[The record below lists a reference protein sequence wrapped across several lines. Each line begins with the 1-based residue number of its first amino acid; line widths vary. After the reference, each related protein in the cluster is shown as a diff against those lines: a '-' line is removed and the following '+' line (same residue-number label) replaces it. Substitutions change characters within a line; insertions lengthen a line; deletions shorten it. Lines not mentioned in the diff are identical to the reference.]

1 LTLAPSRSTRDSP
14 YKGLA
19 AYGAEDASF
28 FFGRTRE
35 REVLTAN
42 LRARRLTL
50 VYGESGVGKSSLLQ
64 AGVYSELS
72 RIAAEE
78 AAEGIT
84 PELIPVYFASWRDD
98 PALGILEATRASVSA
113 LLPDRELPVPGDHGL
128 SKTLAEWATS
138 LGCEFLI
145 ILDQFEDYFMYHPQ
159 EGGGGFASEFAEAI
173 NRPGFPVSFLLAIRE
188 DTFAKLDRFKTLIPT
203 LLDNYLRIRHLD
215 DAAARE
221 AIEQPL
227 AVWNEGVADDERIGI
242 DASLVDAVIQE
253 VKGGAAPS
261 GTTGQGVIER
271 NGRSAEEPR
280 VEAPYLQLVLTRMWD
295 EEAREGSHRLRAET
309 LQRLGGAENIVR
321 THLDEAL
328 RELSPL
334 EQDVAS
340 AAFYYLVTPEGTKIV
355 QSLQTL
361 AVYSG
366 RSEKELAG
374 VLETLSSGTTR
385 IVRPVAPPP
394 GAPSGPRYE
403 VFHDILAPAILDWR
417 TRHERERLE
426 REKQEA
432 ERRRD
437 ELERQ
442 QREMLRA
449 AERRRRTLL
458 VTVALGAFAIGAGLY
473 AADALKS
480 LELKTVDTRFHI
492 RGTHAVPKDVV
503 IVAVD
508 DKTASDLG
516 KQLPL
521 PRSFHGRVVD
531 RLHRAGAKLI
541 VYDIE
546 FRGQG
551 PRPAEDE
558 RLLQGLFR
566 AQPVVLG
573 ATATNAR
580 GQPDFLGNPAY
591 LREIG
596 ARPASAL
603 IPPDNVVRKV
613 QYEANRLPTVGVA
626 AAEILAHKKIT
637 PADLGGRKF
646 WIDYAGKTGT
656 IPTVSFSQV
665 LRGEIRPQVFRNK
678 VVIIG
683 GTAVVLQDRHA
694 TPMGGNLM
702 TGPEIQANAIETARR
717 LAPLRSSGGI
727 GIWLLIALFAVI
739 PPLAGFRMRRLFA
752 AAVTCAVAAAYL
764 IAAQLLFEHGRILP
778 VIYPLL
784 ALTIALVGMLL
795 VESLAQSFSAQ
806 QGETLQ
812 GSSA

>member
-1 LTLAPSRSTRDSP
+1 LTLAATRSTRESP

-19 AYGAEDASF
+19 AYNADDASF

-35 REVLTAN
+35 REVLIAN
-42 LRARRLTL
+42 LRARRLTV

-64 AGVYSELS
+64 AGVFSELS
-72 RIAAEE
+72 RTATQETAD
-78 AAEGIT
+78 GMT
-84 PELIPVYFASWRDD
+84 PELIPVYFATWRDE
-98 PALGILEATRASVSA
+98 PVAGILEAARSAVSA
-113 LLPDRELPVPGDHGL
+113 LVPDRELPPPDGRAL
-128 SKTLAEWATS
+128 SETLAEWATA

-145 ILDQFEDYFMYHPQ
+145 IIDQFEDYFMYHPR
-159 EGGGGFASEFAEAI
+159 EGDGGFASQFADAV

-203 LLDNYLRIRHLD
+203 LLDNYLRVRHLD

-227 AVWNEGVADDERIGI
+227 AVWNESVSHDEKVEI
-242 DASLVDAVIQE
+242 DAALVNAVIDQ
-253 VKGGAAPS
+253 VRGGAAS
-261 GTTGQGVIER
+261 SAASGQGVIER
-271 NGRSAEEPR
+271 DGRGGDEPR
-280 VEAPYLQLVLTRMWD
+280 VEAPYLQLVLTRLWD
-295 EEAREGSHRLRAET
+295 EEAKEKSHRLRAET

-321 THLDEAL
+321 THLDGAL
-328 RELSPL
+328 RELSPD
-334 EQDVAS
+334 EQDAAS

-361 AVYSG
+361 AVYSK
-366 RSEKELAG
+366 RSEEELAG
-374 VLETLSSGTTR
+374 VLEKLSSGTTR

-394 GAPSGPRYE
+394 GAASGPRYE

-417 TRHERERLE
+417 TRHERARLE
-426 REKQEA
+426 QEKQEA

-458 VTVALGAFAIGAGLY
+458 VAVALGAFAIGLGLY
-473 AADALKS
+473 VTDALKS
-480 LELKTVDTRFHI
+480 LELQTVDARFHI
-492 RGTHAVPKDVV
+492 RGKHAVPKDVV

-508 DKTASDLG
+508 DKTASDLL

-521 PRSFHGRVVD
+521 PRSFHGQLVD

-551 PRPAEDE
+551 PRRADDK
-558 RLLQGLFR
+558 RLLEGLSR
-566 AQPVVLG
+566 ARPVLLG
-573 ATATNAR
+573 ATATNSR
-580 GQPDFLGNPAY
+580 GQPDFLGNPDY
-591 LREIG
+591 LREVG
-596 ARPASAL
+596 GRPASAL

-613 QYEANRLPTVGVA
+613 EYETNRLPTVGVV
-626 AAEILAHKKIT
+626 AAEMLAHKKIT
-637 PADLGGRKF
+637 PSDLGGRKF
-646 WIDYAGKTGT
+646 WIDYAGPTGT
-656 IPTVSFSQV
+656 IPSFSFSQV

-702 TGPEIQANAIETARR
+702 TGPEIQANTIETARR

-727 GIWLLIALFAVI
+727 GIGFLIALFAII
-739 PPLAGFRMRRLFA
+739 PPLAGFRMRRILA
-752 AAVTCAVAAAYL
+752 LALTCAVAALYL
-764 IAAQLLFEHGRILP
+764 VAAQLLFDHGRILP
-778 VIYPLL
+778 IVYPLL
-784 ALTIALVGMLL
+784 ALMVALVGMLL
-795 VESLAQSFSAQ
+795 VESLAQSFNTQAA
-806 QGETLQ
+806 EA
-812 GSSA
+812 SSD